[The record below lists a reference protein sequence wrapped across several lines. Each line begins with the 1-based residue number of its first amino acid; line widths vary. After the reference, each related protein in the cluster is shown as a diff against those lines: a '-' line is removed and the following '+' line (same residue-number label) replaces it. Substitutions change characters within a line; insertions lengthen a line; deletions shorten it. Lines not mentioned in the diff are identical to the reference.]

1 MRIQRLIPVIVV
13 LFLLA
18 LTTMTSIQHKLTG
31 VDSTTVSAQK
41 DTDSEAQLEIKQE
54 DGLSSVVATE
64 TTAQTDIDLFLDA
77 DEVEK
82 RAAAEQSGDTSIVDS
97 AKVPVSFKHVPIP
110 LPGGI
115 DHVVAGV
122 ATRNTGGGVIRLRG
136 VPAGSTILSAVLV
149 WGEIAAAAANPYT
162 LNFGPDCATGQ
173 TFSVPVQGATTQ
185 PCWNG
190 QGQFFS
196 YLANVTSQIVPGIN
210 GDYRVKGLRSALT
223 NSRCP
228 WADGNCAGPGNALP
242 LSEGASLIVFYSNP
256 CIPRA
261 AQIYV
266 SLGPRMFFGPHSVVH
281 ATFPAING
289 NLPNL
294 KHSRI
299 GADGQVGVAN
309 CGLRSIPS
317 ISDERTWIENP
328 ITAGSIQI
336 KGDGA
341 GLNRDSDWNGY
352 DGEPLNKLW
361 DTHTDVFGNGAFLA
375 AGGGMNYRVRY
386 LSQGD
391 CIVWVVHILGVR

>member
-1 MRIQRLIPVIVV
+1 MRIHRLIPVIVV
-13 LFLLA
+13 LLLVA
-18 LTTMTSIQHKLTG
+18 VATMTSIQHKLVG
-31 VDSTTVSAQK
+31 VESNTVSAQK
-41 DTDSEAQLEIKQE
+41 PIEGQTADEIKQE
-54 DGLSSVVATE
+54 DGFSSVAAAE
-64 TTAQTDIDLFLDA
+64 TKEDTDVDLFLDA

-82 RAAAEQSGDTSIVDS
+82 RAAEEQASDS
-97 AKVPVSFKHVPIP
+97 AISAGPIPVSFKHVPIP

-122 ATRNTGGGVIRLRG
+122 GTRNSGGGVIRLRG
-136 VPAGSTILSAVLV
+136 VPPGSTLLSAVLV
-149 WGEIAAAAANPYT
+149 WGEIAAAPANPY
-162 LNFGPDCATGQ
+162 NVGFGPDCAQGA
-173 TFSVPVQGATTQ
+173 TFSVPLQGATTQ

-190 QGQFFS
+190 LGTFFS
-196 YLANVTSQIVPGIN
+196 YLANVTGQILPGIN
-210 GDYRVKGLRSALT
+210 GDYRVRGLRSAIT
-223 NSRCP
+223 NGRCP
-228 WADGNCAGPGNALP
+228 WPDGNCAGPGNALP

-266 SLGPRMFFGPHSVVH
+266 NLGPRMFFGPHSVTH
-281 ATFPAING
+281 ATGVPING

-317 ISDERTWIENP
+317 ISDERTWIENSLG
-328 ITAGSIQI
+328 GSIQI

-361 DTHTDVFGNGAFLA
+361 DTHTDVFGSGAFLA
-375 AGGGMNYRVRY
+375 AGGGLNYRVRY